1 MNNELERNDNAGLD
15 SLVEQISNVQDVLQ
29 GVAAHAINLSLT
41 ARNWLIGFY
50 IVEYEQNGEDRA
62 QYGEN
67 LLKTVAH
74 RLKRNGL
81 GERRLYEFRQFYG
94 TYPYMGETV
103 SSFLQKQYANPK
115 LRSATA
121 IT

>member
-41 ARNWLIGFY
+41 ARNWLIGYY

-62 QYGEN
+62 QYGAN
-67 LLKTVAH
+67 LLNTLSK
-74 RLKRNGL
+74 RLNRPG
-81 GERRLYEFRQFYG
+81 
-94 TYPYMGETV
+94 M
-103 SSFLQKQYANPK
+103 
-115 LRSATA
+115 
-121 IT
+121 

>member
-1 MNNELERNDNAGLD
+1 MEEQRYNNTMELD
-15 SLVEQISNVQDVLQ
+15 SLVKQISNVQDVLQ
-29 GVAAHAINLSLT
+29 SVAAHAINLSLT
-41 ARNWLIGFY
+41 ARNWLIGYY

-81 GERRLYEFRQFYG
+81 GGRRLYEFRQFYG
-94 TYPYMGETV
+94 TYPSMGETV
-103 SSFLQKQYANPK
+103 
-115 LRSATA
+115 
-121 IT
+121 